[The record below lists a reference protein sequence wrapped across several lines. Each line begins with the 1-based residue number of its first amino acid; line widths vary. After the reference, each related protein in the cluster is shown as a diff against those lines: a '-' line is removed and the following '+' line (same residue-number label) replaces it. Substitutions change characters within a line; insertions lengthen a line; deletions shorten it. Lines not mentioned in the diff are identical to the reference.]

1 MIMADR
7 KPASDAA
14 RPDDATPFTGPDE
27 FVRTAAAWV
36 ALLLERQ
43 VARARAAGL
52 LPALSASKDPFAG
65 QYIGDPE
72 VESAGLSLVRDVGA
86 AADDGAG
93 DEDGDDEAPIRQG
106 ADLLRTRLAATAAAG
121 PPLPFQIL
129 CARFDL
135 GADEQ
140 ALLLLLTIVALDPRV
155 RRMVAYLQN
164 HLQRTRLDAG
174 TALAMLSDGTTAAQL
189 PWELLQPDGALRGHR
204 LLLVDETGPGRGLAE
219 RALMV
224 PDGVAAF
231 VARGATWLDEEVAR
245 FARLETPTT
254 RWDALVWAAADKARL
269 RHRLEQT
276 SHRVDLTGDSG
287 CLLLRGPLGAGKKT
301 AVRAACH
308 QLGRPLLLVDALRM
322 PAAAGAGTG
331 AVRSVLRDARLHRAV
346 IYVENAEALGAPGEG
361 GGAVLM
367 ELAHLLR
374 RAGQLLFL
382 GTELDERIAAEEAL
396 GLGNVTMPRVA
407 VAERERLWRA
417 TLPPALDPTGRAATR
432 LAERYPLAPGDI
444 VPVGADAAA
453 AARAQGGA
461 ILDERALDR
470 LVFERSRHNLLSI
483 ASPVRTHLGLGDVV
497 LPDEIIERCKRIVQM
512 VEAQGTLAEGWG
524 LGKKVLTNRGVSALF
539 SGPPGTGKTM
549 IAGILG
555 NQLGV
560 DVFRIDLSRIVSKWI
575 GETEKNL
582 SRLFDEA
589 ARTRAVLVF
598 DEADSLFAKRTEVK
612 SSNDRHANQE
622 INHLL
627 QRMESFEGVI
637 ILTTNMEK
645 SIDEAFVRRLTFKI
659 RFPAPEQD
667 ERELLWRRMLPPEM
681 RYADDVD
688 LTEVARRFAVT
699 GGFIR
704 NAVIRASLIA
714 LHDPAASARPVLR
727 RAHLQ
732 QAVQEELEEA
742 GRLS

>member
-1 MIMADR
+1 M
-7 KPASDAA
+7 SDPHHAA
-14 RPDDATPFTGPDE
+14 PFTGPDD

-43 VARARAAGL
+43 VGRARAAGL
-52 LPALSASKDPFAG
+52 LPAISASKDPFAG

-72 VESAGLSLVRDVGA
+72 VESAGLSLVRDVR
-86 AADDGAG
+86 G
-93 DEDGDDEAPIRQG
+93 DAVEDDEAPIEAG
-106 ADLLRTRLAATAAAG
+106 ATLLATRLAATAATGA
-121 PPLPFQIL
+121 PLPFQIL
-129 CARFDL
+129 CARFEL
-135 GADEQ
+135 SADEQ
-140 ALLLLLTIVALDPRV
+140 ALLLLLVIVALDPRV

-174 TALAMLSDGTTAAQL
+174 TALAMLSHGTTAAQL

-204 LLLVDETGPGRGLAE
+204 LLLVDESGPGRGLAE

-231 VARGATWLDEEVAR
+231 VARGAAWLDEDVAR
-245 FARLETPTT
+245 FARLETPTV
-254 RWDALVWAAADKARL
+254 RWDSLVWGAADRARL

-276 SHRVDLTGDSG
+276 SHRVDLTGESG
-287 CLLLRGPLGAGKKT
+287 ALLLRGPLGAGKKT
-301 AVRAACH
+301 AVRAACC
-308 QLGRPLLLVDALRM
+308 QLQRPLLLVDALRL
-322 PAAAGAGTG
+322 PSSTASGTT

-346 IYVENAEALGAPGEG
+346 LYVENAEALGAQGD
-361 GGAVLM
+361 GAVLM

-374 RAGQLLFL
+374 RAGQLVFL
-382 GTELDERIAAEEAL
+382 GTEQGERIAAEEAL
-396 GLGNVTMPRVA
+396 GLGNVTMPRLA

-417 TLPPALDPTGRAATR
+417 TLPPALDPSGRAATR

-483 ASPVRTHLGLGDVV
+483 ASPVRTHLGLADVV

-612 SSNDRHANQE
+612 SSNDRNANQE
-622 INHLL
+622 VNHLL

-681 RYADDVD
+681 QYAADVD
-688 LTEVARRFAVT
+688 LTEVARRFTVT

-714 LHDPAASARPVLR
+714 LHDPRAAGRPTLG